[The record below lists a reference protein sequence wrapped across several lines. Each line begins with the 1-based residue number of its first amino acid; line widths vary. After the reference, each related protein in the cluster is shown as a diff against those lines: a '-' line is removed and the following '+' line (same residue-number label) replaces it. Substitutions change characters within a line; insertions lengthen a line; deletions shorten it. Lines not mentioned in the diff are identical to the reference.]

1 MASNNAAPSSEHVTL
16 VAPILQKLIDGVVLE
31 TLDQATGDDVFDDS
45 PYERVLCA
53 AWDVCTVADY
63 AHAIESTSDFHRVF
77 LKVKSQYITVCGW
90 DGISKKEGMIDH
102 YHDQETKNA

>member
-16 VAPILQKLIDGVVLE
+16 VAPILQKLIDGVVLK
-31 TLDQATGDDVFDDS
+31 TLDQAIGDDVFDDS

-77 LKVKSQYITVCGW
+77 LKVKVNI
-90 DGISKKEGMIDH
+90 
-102 YHDQETKNA
+102 